1 MRKTRKKVL
10 FGLTVLT
17 LVTVLV
23 KPVIRIRKVS
33 NSNITCL
40 NQNEPDNYEGVGILR
55 FNGGNN
61 LSLFLY

>member
-23 KPVIRIRKVS
+23 KPVIRISKS
-33 NSNITCL
+33 NNSNITCS
-40 NQNEPDNYEGVGILR
+40 NQNEPDNYEGVGILG
-55 FNGGNN
+55 FNGGNAV
-61 LSLFLY
+61 SLFLK

>member
-17 LVTVLV
+17 LATVLV

-40 NQNEPDNYEGVGILR
+40 NQNEPDNYEGVGILG
-55 FNGGNN
+55 FNGG
-61 LSLFLY
+61 SIICLF